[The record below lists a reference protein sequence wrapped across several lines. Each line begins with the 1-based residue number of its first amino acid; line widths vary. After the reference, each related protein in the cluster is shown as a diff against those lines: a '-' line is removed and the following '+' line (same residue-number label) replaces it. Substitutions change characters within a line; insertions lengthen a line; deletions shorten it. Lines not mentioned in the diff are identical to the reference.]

1 MFGFLH
7 RSGPS
12 KTVVA
17 IQRAIAGSGLPT
29 ELDPAKLSVVES
41 RGSYAGRT
49 VTHFRVV
56 DPRQTAGQ
64 SGKQLRYKDL
74 DAREELVLRSGHVEA
89 DGTVVLNR
97 VLTDE
102 GAAPGFRARPQR
114 PGTYA
119 GGPDG
124 ASERHPLRRLGPRT
138 LVAGE
143 VTGAASLG

>member
-7 RSGPS
+7 RSGTS
-12 KTVVA
+12 KTVTA
-17 IQRAIAGSGLPT
+17 IQRVLASSGLPA
-29 ELDPAKLSVVES
+29 ELDPAQLSVVES

-49 VTHFRVV
+49 VTHFRVF

-102 GAAPGFRARPQR
+102 ARHQASGQGPNGPGRTPADR
-114 PGTYA
+114 TA
-119 GGPDG
+119 
-124 ASERHPLRRLGPRT
+124 HPNDTRFVG
-138 LVAGE
+138 
-143 VTGAASLG
+143 